1 MIRAGYVEYGNESS
15 QSQDRGIDS
24 HMVIK
29 NVKFRGFTVGLLPT
43 TRNAESKERLT
54 AKYMLEHMVPVLG
67 GADGGGILG
76 SIQLRIPLREGSLD
90 IPKINTEF
98 LVQPF
103 KVYASVWRIEQIL
116 ALVHSVSSSKRAMEE
131 TGRMLEKR
139 GERLERLVDM
149 LVTRS
154 VGGAEG
160 SVAGS
165 SVFLPATNLISDWMR
180 WGGADSQKIPGEVAE
195 ADLAAR
201 LVPTSVWRVVAVCL
215 IGEKAVWFKVL
226 VLQR

>member
-1 MIRAGYVEYGNESS
+1 
-15 QSQDRGIDS
+15 
-24 HMVIK
+24 MVVK
-29 NVKFRGFTVGLLPT
+29 NVKFRGFAVGLLPT
-43 TRNAESKERLT
+43 PGNVESKERMT
-54 AKYMLEHMVPVLG
+54 NRYMAERMVPVLG
-67 GADGGGILG
+67 GSDGGGILG

-103 KVYASVWRIEQIL
+103 KVYASIWRIEQML
-116 ALVHSVSSSKRAMEE
+116 TLVHSVSSSKRAMEE
-131 TGRMLEKR
+131 TGRIVEKR
-139 GERLERLVDM
+139 GERLEKLADM

-160 SVAGS
+160 SISGS

-180 WGGADSQKIPGEVAE
+180 WGGADSQKIPEVAE

-201 LVPTSVWRVVAVCL
+201 LVPISVSR
-215 IGEKAVWFKVL
+215 L
-226 VLQR
+226 V